1 MTTAIDETHDPKRRS
16 WVESANG
23 PRDCPLL
30 NLPVGVVS
38 PPGSTVPDARARG
51 GIAIGDAIFDIR
63 EAHGAG
69 LLTDDAARAAEA
81 ALGAT
86 LNPLLALGAGPRRAL
101 RRQVFALLAADG
113 PESAKAKVVEKQ
125 IIHSAAACQMH
136 LPAQVGSFTDFFA
149 GIHHAT
155 NGGRRR
161 NPNDPLGPNY
171 KYVPVAYHSRAS
183 SLQVS
188 GAPIRRPSGQRKLP
202 EENAPSFGPCRKLDY
217 ELEVAIWVGPG
228 NKQGE
233 PIPIAEA
240 ADHIV
245 GLGFVNDWSARDIQQ
260 WESAPLGPFLGKSF
274 GSTVSPWIVTVEALA
289 PFRVAQPPRPAGDPR
304 PLPYLWDDADQQEG
318 GFDIELEALVRTE
331 KMRAAGQ
338 PAHRM
343 SASNTTDLYWTVAQ
357 FVAHHTCNGC
367 NIEPG
372 DLFGTGTISGPTPEG
387 WGSLSELSRDGQQ
400 ANPLP
405 SGETRTFLEDGDE
418 AVFRARASRDGF
430 VPIGFGE
437 CRGRVV

>member
-1 MTTAIDETHDPKRRS
+1 MTSAIDETHDPKRQS
-16 WVESANG
+16 WVASANG
-23 PRDCPLL
+23 HRDFPLQ
-30 NLPVGVVS
+30 NLPLGVFS
-38 PPGSTVPDARARG
+38 PPGVTAPDARPRG
-51 GIAIGDAIFDIR
+51 GIAIGDEIFDIR
-63 EAHGAG
+63 EAHRAG
-69 LLTDDAARAAEA
+69 LFSGEAAAAAEA
-81 ALGAT
+81 AAGAT

-113 PESAKAKVVEKQ
+113 PDSAKAKAVEKQ
-125 IIHSAAACQMH
+125 IIHRAAACQMH
-136 LPAQVGSFTDFFA
+136 LPAQVASFTDFFA

-183 SLQVS
+183 SLQPS
-188 GAPIRRPSGQRKLP
+188 GMPIRRPSGQRKLP

-217 ELEVAIWVGPG
+217 KLEVAIWVGPG

-233 PIPIAEA
+233 PVPIAEA
-240 ADHIV
+240 AEHIV

-274 GSTVSPWIVTVEALA
+274 GSTVSPWIVTIEALA
-289 PFRVAQPPRPAGDPR
+289 PFRVAQPRRPAGDPQ
-304 PLPYLWDDADQQEG
+304 PLPYLWDEADQRDG
-318 GFDIELEALVRTE
+318 AFDIELEALILTE

-338 PAHRM
+338 PPHRM
-343 SASNTTDLYWTVAQ
+343 SHSNTTDLYWTVAQ

-367 NIEPG
+367 NLLPG
-372 DLFGTGTISGPTPEG
+372 DLFGTGTISGPTEEG

-400 ANPLP
+400 VNALS
-405 SGETRTFLEDGDE
+405 SGETRTFLENGDE
-418 AVFRARASRDGF
+418 AIFRARASRDGYLS
-430 VPIGFGE
+430 IGFGE
-437 CRGRVV
+437 CRGKVI